1 MQIQE
6 LNYAS
11 LPWIQQMDSVA
22 SALQRME
29 DEQLTQLPVV
39 EGDHYVG
46 LLNMDLLLSAEDDS
60 LPVQHLIHLLPKPQ
74 IHPEDH
80 FLSAVQIVAEQSLR
94 LMPIVSAEGELLGV
108 VEQTELMSA
117 VSAFLGLHESGALLV
132 VEKELHQYSASEII
146 KLVETND
153 VQVMQLNTR
162 SNVQAGTMLIT
173 LRLNRSEISDIIS
186 TFQRYE
192 YTIRFFIGEEQYA
205 NELRSNYDNLI
216 HYLKM

>member
-11 LPWIQQMDSVA
+11 LPWIQQSDSVA
-22 SALQRME
+22 SAMQRLE

-39 EGDHYVG
+39 EGERYVG
-46 LLNMDLLLSAEDDS
+46 LVNMDLLLSAEDDS
-60 LPVQHLIHLLPKPQ
+60 LTIEQLIPLLPKSL

-80 FLSAVQIVAEQSLR
+80 FLSALQIVAEQSLQ
-94 LMPIVSAEGELLGV
+94 LIPVVSAGGELLGV
-108 VEQTELMSA
+108 IEQIELMSA

-153 VQVMQLNTR
+153 VQVMQLNTQP
-162 SNVQAGTMLIT
+162 NTQAGTVLVT

-205 NELRSNYDNLI
+205 NELRTNYDNLI
-216 HYLKM
+216 HYLKI